1 MIQGSHVLWR
11 PKHKGISIF
20 KVPSGNSEFK
30 TNWRIKLAA
39 VVNRDRAVDATLR
52 ERTKNK

>member
-39 VVNRDRAVDATLR
+39 VVNRDRVVDATLR